1 MHLTRFLPS
10 PSIWLSTLAL
20 TATTLAVAAEPVRQ
34 TPFASHYSNSDLVD
48 NRYVNSNIIGGSVSV
63 SSGSVSS
70 SGSIS
75 SSSAGNSSAISIQ
88 QAAGYST
95 QQSVSRGRQGNGE
108 LGEAHRRLPPFNAI
122 YLLIPATLDYRPAA
136 FSQLTLT
143 TDSNLLEIITTE
155 VDGDTLIISASEG
168 FSSRH
173 PIHISSSSAALVAAT
188 LQGSGELRIHDVEA
202 ETLQLT
208 VLGAGSIAATG
219 QVDTLSAN
227 IQGSGV
233 IDTFALT
240 AEGCQLSLQGS
251 GALQSLCRSRL
262 AANLLGS
269 GSIRVDGSP
278 LEKQLSR
285 LGSGAIQVR

>member
-48 NRYVNSNIIGGSVSV
+48 NSYVNSNIIGGSVSV

-70 SGSIS
+70 SGVS
-75 SSSAGNSSAISIQ
+75 SSSAISIQ

-168 FSSRH
+168 FSSRQ

-188 LQGSGELRIHDVEA
+188 LQGSGGLRIYDAEA
-202 ETLQLT
+202 ATLQLT